1 MSDFKEFFADSKYAT
16 ADFHDLEM
24 LTVEYPY
31 VSSFRLLYLQELKR
45 RVDVRYLQE
54 LKNSSFSIFDRRLL
68 FQTLSKVG
76 GDRQQTQET
85 ESDVTVKT
93 IRDVNQ
99 TPQSVD
105 ILQELEQRPDI
116 DENTGDLIGSDT
128 LESLMKG
135 ASSLRK
141 GPKINLG
148 DFAQSSKSNDSE
160 VKDDES
166 DQVLFQPAEE
176 LFSETLAKI
185 YVKQHKYEKAIKTF
199 RKLMDKNPEKSVYFA
214 DQIAFLEK
222 LIKNL

>member
-24 LTVEYPY
+24 LTVEFPY

-68 FQTLSKVG
+68 FQTLSKV
-76 GDRQQTQET
+76 DDERQTKT
-85 ESDVTVKT
+85 DESDFIPKYVRT
-93 IRDVNQ
+93 DNPA
-99 TPQSVD
+99 PQSID
-105 ILQELEQRPDI
+105 ILQDLENRPDI
-116 DENTGDLIGSDT
+116 GGDTGDLIGSDT

-135 ASSLRK
+135 AAMRK
-141 GPKINLG
+141 PKIDLG
-148 DFAQSSKSNDSE
+148 AFAHSSQSEDEVSDNDSE
-160 VKDDES
+160 PV
-166 DQVLFQPAEE
+166 QFQPAEE

-214 DQIAFLEK
+214 DQIEFLEK

>member
-54 LKNSSFSIFDRRLL
+54 LKNSSFLIFDRRLL

-76 GDRQQTQET
+76 GDRQTQEI
-85 ESDVTVKT
+85 ESDSPLKT
-93 IRDVNQ
+93 IRDVAQ

-128 LESLMKG
+128 LASLMKG

-141 GPKINLG
+141 GSKIDLG
-148 DFAQSSKSNDSE
+148 DFAQSSKNNDFE
-160 VKDDES
+160 AKEDES
-166 DQVLFQPAEE
+166 EQVLFQPAEE

>member
-1 MSDFKEFFADSKYAT
+1 MSDFKEFFADTKYAT

-31 VSSFRLLYLQELKR
+31 VSSFRLLYLQVLKR

-76 GDRQQTQET
+76 GDRQTHET
-85 ESDVTVKT
+85 ESEAPVKT
-93 IRDVNQ
+93 IRDVTQ

-141 GPKINLG
+141 GPKIDLG
-148 DFAQSSKSNDSE
+148 DFAKSSKLNDSE
-160 VKDDES
+160 VRDDEP

>member
-68 FQTLSKVG
+68 FQTLSKVD
-76 GDRQQTQET
+76 GDRQTKEAV
-85 ESDVTVKT
+85 SDTPVRTT
-93 IRDVNQ
+93 REMTQ

-105 ILQELEQRPDI
+105 ILQELERRPDI

-128 LESLMKG
+128 LESLIKG

-141 GPKINLG
+141 GPKIDLG
-148 DFAQSSKSNDSE
+148 DFAQSSITNDFDAKNEESE
-160 VKDDES
+160 
-166 DQVLFQPAEE
+166 QVLFQPAEE

-185 YVKQHKYEKAIKTF
+185 YIKQHKYEKAIKTF

-214 DQIAFLEK
+214 DQISFLER

>member
-68 FQTLSKVG
+68 FQSLSKVD
-76 GDRQQTQET
+76 GDRQTKEAVLDT
-85 ESDVTVKT
+85 PVRTTREMT
-93 IRDVNQ
+93 Q

-105 ILQELEQRPDI
+105 ILQELERRPDI

-128 LESLMKG
+128 LESLIKG

-141 GPKINLG
+141 GPKIDLG
-148 DFAQSSKSNDSE
+148 DFAQSSITNDFDAKNEESE
-160 VKDDES
+160 
-166 DQVLFQPAEE
+166 QVLFQPAEE

-185 YVKQHKYEKAIKTF
+185 YIKQHKYEKAIKTF

-214 DQIAFLEK
+214 DQISFLER

>member
-24 LTVEYPY
+24 LTVEFPF

-68 FQTLSKVG
+68 FQTLSKV
-76 GDRQQTQET
+76 DNEKSSPVADSVQPNTYTRN
-85 ESDVTVKT
+85 
-93 IRDVNQ
+93 VNPV
-99 TPQSVD
+99 PQPID
-105 ILQELEQRPDI
+105 IIQALEDRPDI
-116 DENTGDLIGSDT
+116 ETNTGDLIGSDT

-135 ASSLRK
+135 ASVRK
-141 GPKINLG
+141 TPKIDLSGFGSPSQPEENSTEDVG
-148 DFAQSSKSNDSE
+148 YEPVQ
-160 VKDDES
+160 
-166 DQVLFQPAEE
+166 FQPEEE

-214 DQIAFLEK
+214 DQIKFLEK

>member
-1 MSDFKEFFADSKYAT
+1 MSDFRSFFAGSKYAA

-24 LTVEYPY
+24 LTVEYPF

-76 GDRQQTQET
+76 DDKQTYKSEP
-85 ESDVTVKT
+85 DVPVTT
-93 IRDVNQ
+93 NREATQ
-99 TPQSVD
+99 TLQPVD

-148 DFAQSSKSNDSE
+148 DFAPSSQLHDSD
-160 VKDDES
+160 VKDDG
-166 DQVLFQPAEE
+166 
-176 LFSETLAKI
+176 SERRPDWG
-185 YVKQHKYEKAIKTF
+185 E
-199 RKLMDKNPEKSVYFA
+199 
-214 DQIAFLEK
+214 
-222 LIKNL
+222 

>member
-24 LTVEYPY
+24 LTVEFPY

-68 FQTLSKVG
+68 FQMLSKVG
-76 GDRQQTQET
+76 NDKSAQEN
-85 ESDVTVKT
+85 DVVAPAKPVRET
-93 IRDVNQ
+93 
-99 TPQSVD
+99 TPVVQSVD

-116 DENTGDLIGSDT
+116 GEGTGDLIGSDT
-128 LESLMKG
+128 LESLMRG

-141 GPKINLG
+141 GPKLDLG
-148 DFAQSSKSNDSE
+148 DFAPSTQQK
-160 VKDDES
+160 ES
-166 DQVLFQPAEE
+166 DLDDNEAEPLQFQPAEE

-214 DQIAFLEK
+214 DQIDFLEK

>member
-1 MSDFKEFFADSKYAT
+1 
-16 ADFHDLEM
+16 
-24 LTVEYPY
+24 
-31 VSSFRLLYLQELKR
+31 
-45 RVDVRYLQE
+45 VDVRYLQE

-68 FQTLSKVG
+68 FQTLSKVDG
-76 GDRQQTQET
+76 ERQTQKSESET
-85 ESDVTVKT
+85 SIKKIHEVA
-93 IRDVNQ
+93 
-99 TPQSVD
+99 QSSQPVD

-116 DENTGDLIGSDT
+116 DGNTGDLIGSDT

-141 GPKINLG
+141 GPKIDLG
-148 DFAQSSKSNDSE
+148 DFALSAKPDNLD
-160 VKDDES
+160 VKDDDSE
-166 DQVLFQPAEE
+166 QVLFQPAEE

>member
-1 MSDFKEFFADSKYAT
+1 MSDFKDFFADSKYAA

-76 GDRQQTQET
+76 GDIQTLEK
-85 ESDVTVKT
+85 ESAPVKS
-93 IRDVNQ
+93 IRDVTQ

-141 GPKINLG
+141 GAKIDLG
-148 DFAQSSKSNDSE
+148 DFAPSSKNNDFE
-160 VKDDES
+160 VKYEDPE
-166 DQVLFQPAEE
+166 QVLFQPAEE

>member
-1 MSDFKEFFADSKYAT
+1 MSDFRAFFAGSKYAS

-54 LKNSSFSIFDRRLL
+54 LKNSSFSIYDRRLL

-76 GDRQQTQET
+76 DDKQTYKSEP
-85 ESDVTVKT
+85 DVPVTT
-93 IRDVNQ
+93 NREATQ
-99 TPQSVD
+99 TLQPVD

-148 DFAQSSKSNDSE
+148 DFAPSSQPHDFD
-160 VKDDES
+160 VKDDGSE
-166 DQVLFQPAEE
+166 QVLFQPAEE

>member
-76 GDRQQTQET
+76 GDRQTQEA
-85 ESDVTVKT
+85 ESDIPVKT
-93 IRDVNQ
+93 TRDMTQ

-116 DENTGDLIGSDT
+116 DENAGELIGSDT
-128 LESLMKG
+128 LESLLKG

-148 DFAQSSKSNDSE
+148 DFVQSSKSNDSE

-166 DQVLFQPAEE
+166 DKVLFQPTEE

-214 DQIAFLEK
+214 DQISFLER

>member
-85 ESDVTVKT
+85 ESDAPVKT

-141 GPKINLG
+141 GAKINLG

>member
-1 MSDFKEFFADSKYAT
+1 MSDFRAFFAGSKYAS

-54 LKNSSFSIFDRRLL
+54 LKNSSFSIYDRRLL

-76 GDRQQTQET
+76 DDKQTYKSEP
-85 ESDVTVKT
+85 EVPVTT
-93 IRDVNQ
+93 NREATQ
-99 TPQSVD
+99 TLQPVD

-148 DFAQSSKSNDSE
+148 DFAPSSQSHDSD
-160 VKDDES
+160 VKDDGSE
-166 DQVLFQPAEE
+166 QVLFQPAEE

>member
-68 FQTLSKVG
+68 FQTLSKVDG
-76 GDRQQTQET
+76 ERQTQES
-85 ESDVTVKT
+85 ESEASIKKIHEVA
-93 IRDVNQ
+93 
-99 TPQSVD
+99 QSSQPVD

-116 DENTGDLIGSDT
+116 DVNTGDLIGSDT

-141 GPKINLG
+141 GPKIDLG
-148 DFAQSSKSNDSE
+148 DFALSAKPDNLD
-160 VKDDES
+160 VKDDDSE
-166 DQVLFQPAEE
+166 QVLFQPAEE

>member
-1 MSDFKEFFADSKYAT
+1 MSEFKEFFADSKYAA

-24 LTVEYPY
+24 LTVEFPY

-68 FQTLSKVG
+68 FQTLSKV
-76 GDRQQTQET
+76 DNEKSSPAHDSVEPKNYTRN
-85 ESDVTVKT
+85 
-93 IRDVNQ
+93 VNPV
-99 TPQSVD
+99 PQSID
-105 ILQELEQRPDI
+105 IIQALEDRPDI
-116 DENTGDLIGSDT
+116 ETNTGDLIGSDT

-135 ASSLRK
+135 ASVRK
-141 GPKINLG
+141 IPNIDL
-148 DFAQSSKSNDSE
+148 SSFGSPSQPTENSIEEDVYE
-160 VKDDES
+160 PV
-166 DQVLFQPAEE
+166 QFQPAEE

-214 DQIAFLEK
+214 DQIKFLEK

>member
-76 GDRQQTQET
+76 GDRQTQEAELDT
-85 ESDVTVKT
+85 PVRTT
-93 IRDVNQ
+93 RDMTQ

-116 DENTGDLIGSDT
+116 VENAGELIGSDT
-128 LESLMKG
+128 LESLLKG

-148 DFAQSSKSNDSE
+148 NFVQSSKSNDSE

-166 DQVLFQPAEE
+166 DKVLFQPTEE

-214 DQIAFLEK
+214 DQISFLER

>member
-76 GDRQQTQET
+76 GERQTQES
-85 ESDVTVKT
+85 ESEASIKK
-93 IRDVNQ
+93 IREVA
-99 TPQSVD
+99 QSSQPVD

-116 DENTGDLIGSDT
+116 DGNTGDLIGSDT

-141 GPKINLG
+141 GPKIDLG
-148 DFAQSSKSNDSE
+148 DFALSAKPDNLD
-160 VKDDES
+160 VKDDDSE
-166 DQVLFQPAEE
+166 QVLFQPAEE

>member
-1 MSDFKEFFADSKYAT
+1 MSDFQEFFADSKYAT

-76 GDRQQTQET
+76 GDRQTQEA
-85 ESDVTVKT
+85 ESDTPVRTT
-93 IRDVNQ
+93 RDMTQ

-116 DENTGDLIGSDT
+116 DENAGELIGSDT
-128 LESLMKG
+128 LESLLKG

-148 DFAQSSKSNDSE
+148 DFVQSSKSNDYE

-166 DQVLFQPAEE
+166 DKVLFQPTEE

-214 DQIAFLEK
+214 DQISFLER

>member
-1 MSDFKEFFADSKYAT
+1 MSDFKDFFADTKYAT

-24 LTVEYPY
+24 LTVEYPF

-68 FQTLSKVG
+68 FQALSKVG
-76 GDRQQTQET
+76 GDRQTKDSEPEAPIKSIRETTQTA
-85 ESDVTVKT
+85 
-93 IRDVNQ
+93 Q
-99 TPQSVD
+99 TVD

-135 ASSLRK
+135 VSSLRK
-141 GPKINLG
+141 GPKINIG
-148 DFAQSSKSNDSE
+148 DFAPSSQSHDLD
-160 VKDDES
+160 VKDDGS

>member
-68 FQTLSKVG
+68 FQTLSKVDG
-76 GDRQQTQET
+76 ERQTQES
-85 ESDVTVKT
+85 ESETSIKKIHEVA
-93 IRDVNQ
+93 
-99 TPQSVD
+99 QSSQPVD

-116 DENTGDLIGSDT
+116 DGNTGDLIGSDT

-141 GPKINLG
+141 GPKIDLG
-148 DFAQSSKSNDSE
+148 DFALSAKPDNLD
-160 VKDDES
+160 VKDDDSE
-166 DQVLFQPAEE
+166 QVLFQPAEE

-185 YVKQHKYEKAIKTF
+185 YVKQHKYKKAIKTF

>member
-76 GDRQQTQET
+76 GERQTQES
-85 ESDVTVKT
+85 ESEASIKK
-93 IRDVNQ
+93 IREVAQ
-99 TPQSVD
+99 ASQPVD

-116 DENTGDLIGSDT
+116 DGNTGDLIGSDT

-141 GPKINLG
+141 GPKIDLG
-148 DFAQSSKSNDSE
+148 DFALSAKPDNLD
-160 VKDDES
+160 VKDDDSE
-166 DQVLFQPAEE
+166 QVLFQPAEE

>member
-68 FQTLSKVG
+68 FQTLSKV
-76 GDRQQTQET
+76 DVAKPILES
-85 ESDVTVKT
+85 ESDAPVKT
-93 IRDVNQ
+93 ARDMA
-99 TPQSVD
+99 QSSQPVD

-116 DENTGDLIGSDT
+116 DGNTGDLIGSDT

-141 GPKINLG
+141 GPKIDLG
-148 DFAQSSKSNDSE
+148 DFGLSAKPDNLD
-160 VKDDES
+160 VKDDGSE
-166 DQVLFQPAEE
+166 QVLFQPAEE

>member
-68 FQTLSKVG
+68 FQTLSKVDG
-76 GDRQQTQET
+76 ERQTQES
-85 ESDVTVKT
+85 ESETSIKKIHEVA
-93 IRDVNQ
+93 
-99 TPQSVD
+99 QSSQPVD

-116 DENTGDLIGSDT
+116 DGNTGDLIGSDT

-141 GPKINLG
+141 GPKIDLG
-148 DFAQSSKSNDSE
+148 DFALSAKPDNLD
-160 VKDDES
+160 VKDDDSE
-166 DQVLFQPAEE
+166 QVLFQPAEE

>member
-1 MSDFKEFFADSKYAT
+1 MSDFKDFFGGSKYAA

-76 GDRQQTQET
+76 GDIQIQEK
-85 ESDVTVKT
+85 ESAPVKT
-93 IRDVNQ
+93 IRDVTQ

-141 GPKINLG
+141 GAKIDLG
-148 DFAQSSKSNDSE
+148 DFAPSSKNNDFEEKNEESE
-160 VKDDES
+160 
-166 DQVLFQPAEE
+166 QVLFQPAEE

-199 RKLMDKNPEKSVYFA
+199 RKVMDKNPEKSVYFA

>member
-1 MSDFKEFFADSKYAT
+1 MSEFKEFFADSKYAA

-24 LTVEYPY
+24 LTVEFPY

-68 FQTLSKVG
+68 FQTLSKV
-76 GDRQQTQET
+76 DNEKSSQTAEPA
-85 ESDVTVKT
+85 ESNKYT
-93 IRDVNQ
+93 RNVNPV
-99 TPQSVD
+99 PQSID
-105 ILQELEQRPDI
+105 IIQALEDRPDI
-116 DENTGDLIGSDT
+116 ESNTGDLIGSDT

-135 ASSLRK
+135 ASVRK
-141 GPKINLG
+141 TPKIDLSG
-148 DFAQSSKSNDSE
+148 FGTPSKATENSAE
-160 VKDDES
+160 EEGYEPV
-166 DQVLFQPAEE
+166 QFQPEEE

-214 DQIAFLEK
+214 DQIKFLEK

>member
-1 MSDFKEFFADSKYAT
+1 MSDFKEFFADTKYAT

-76 GDRQQTQET
+76 GDRHTHET
-85 ESDVTVKT
+85 ESEAPVKT
-93 IRDVNQ
+93 IRDVTQ

-141 GPKINLG
+141 GPKIDLG
-148 DFAQSSKSNDSE
+148 DFAKSSKLNDSE
-160 VKDDES
+160 VRDDEP

>member
-76 GDRQQTQET
+76 GDRQTQEAELDT
-85 ESDVTVKT
+85 PVRTT
-93 IRDVNQ
+93 RDMTQ

-116 DENTGDLIGSDT
+116 DENAGELIGSDT
-128 LESLMKG
+128 LESLLKG

-148 DFAQSSKSNDSE
+148 DFVQSSKSNDSE

-166 DQVLFQPAEE
+166 DKVLFQPTEE

-214 DQIAFLEK
+214 DQISFLER

>member
-1 MSDFKEFFADSKYAT
+1 MSDFKEFFAGSKYAS

-24 LTVEYPY
+24 LTVEYPF

-76 GDRQQTQET
+76 GDRQTNVPEPETPSKTVREATQTL
-85 ESDVTVKT
+85 
-93 IRDVNQ
+93 Q
-99 TPQSVD
+99 TVD

-148 DFAQSSKSNDSE
+148 DFAPSSQLHDSD
-160 VKDDES
+160 VKDDGSE
-166 DQVLFQPAEE
+166 QVLFQPAEE

>member
-1 MSDFKEFFADSKYAT
+1 MSDFKEFFIDSKYST

-24 LTVEYPY
+24 LTVEFPY

-54 LKNSSFSIFDRRLL
+54 LKTSSFSIFDRRLL
-68 FQTLSKVG
+68 FQMLSKVEN
-76 GDRQQTQET
+76 DISEKSEQII
-85 ESDVTVKT
+85 SDVPVKDT
-93 IRDVNQ
+93 NPP
-99 TPQSVD
+99 TQSVD

-116 DENTGDLIGSDT
+116 GENTGDLIGSDT

-135 ASSLRK
+135 ASLRK
-141 GPKINLG
+141 VPKIDLG
-148 DFAQSSKSNDSE
+148 DFTPSNNNEDLTE
-160 VKDDES
+160 DENETT
-166 DQVLFQPAEE
+166 QFQPAEE

-199 RKLMDKNPEKSVYFA
+199 RKLIDKNPEKSVYFA
-214 DQIAFLEK
+214 DQIDFLEK

>member
-1 MSDFKEFFADSKYAT
+1 MSDFRAFFAGSKYAS

-54 LKNSSFSIFDRRLL
+54 LKNSSFSIYDRRLL

-76 GDRQQTQET
+76 DDKQTYKSEP
-85 ESDVTVKT
+85 DVPVTT
-93 IRDVNQ
+93 NREATPAPQ
-99 TPQSVD
+99 TVD

-148 DFAQSSKSNDSE
+148 DFAPSSQPHDFD
-160 VKDDES
+160 VKDDGSE
-166 DQVLFQPAEE
+166 QVLFQPAEE